1 VRGKFVRR
9 VLPAVLVV
17 AVLVAAAAIT
27 TLKRSLTLTAGASAV
42 PPTAAT
48 VAGVV
53 RACPAP
59 GLAGGP
65 SARLAVIAA
74 GTGGASGTG
83 TTGTGQ
89 AVISHLGTGSE
100 PSLGTLGKPGT
111 LTLGSVKAPRVPKH
125 AATPSPAPSG
135 QAVAT
140 NPVLGGVVINAT
152 GSMAAGL
159 EAEQVTD
166 AGRTGLRC
174 DSPGTDFWFVGPG
187 KFTVRTIRLYLMNPG
202 DQPADVNV
210 EAFTDAGP
218 LQGNTDTGVAVA
230 PHSAVMQS
238 LNTMLKGSRVV
249 ALHIRTSV
257 GQVTAAL
264 HENTGKA
271 SGGIWLPAAQVPADQ
286 VVVPGLP
293 ATAGTRQLYV
303 AVPGTQDAHITLT
316 AVTSRGSYQPTG
328 GSGLDIPGGS
338 AVAISLPS
346 LAGVPGAIK
355 VSANVPVTASAV
367 VPGGPS
373 GSPGAFTAA
382 YPPLQ
387 QQGVVAMDRTGHGRI
402 AELVLS
408 APLAAA
414 SAKIVEVAVGQ
425 DGQTQASQG
434 KVVQVKAKHT
444 LVVQLSRAPG
454 SAKGTAFAL
463 LITPQAGSGPL
474 YAGRVV
480 AGTGQG
486 GALDSILPVPS
497 AITTVPLPVVR
508 DAPVTPV
515 H

>member
-1 VRGKFVRR
+1 MRGMFVRR
-9 VLPAVLVV
+9 VLPALLVV
-17 AVLVAAAAIT
+17 ALLAAAAAIT
-27 TLKRSLTLTAGASAV
+27 TAKRSLTLTAGASAV
-42 PPTAAT
+42 PPTAAA

-59 GLAGGP
+59 GLTGSP
-65 SARLAVIAA
+65 TARVAVIAA
-74 GTGGASGTG
+74 GTGGSTG
-83 TTGTGQ
+83 DGQ
-89 AVISHLGTGSE
+89 AAISHMDTSSGS
-100 PSLGTLGKPGT
+100 PVATLSKPGT
-111 LTLGSVKAPRVPKH
+111 LTLAPVKTPPAPKH

-135 QAVAT
+135 QAAVT
-140 NPVLGGVVINAT
+140 TTPVQGGVEINAT

-166 AGRTGLRC
+166 AGHTGLRC
-174 DSPGTDFWFVGPG
+174 DSPGTDFWFAGPG
-187 KFTVRTIRLYLMNPG
+187 KFTVHSIRLYLMNPG
-202 DQPADVNV
+202 DQAADVNV

-230 PHSAVMQS
+230 AHTTVVQS
-238 LNTMLKGSRVV
+238 LNTMLKGSRVI

-257 GQVTAAL
+257 GQVAAAL

-271 SGGIWLPAAQVPADQ
+271 SGGAWLPAAQPPADK

-316 AVTSRGSYQPTG
+316 AITSRGSYQPTG

-338 AVAISLPS
+338 AVQISLPS

-355 VSANVPVTASAV
+355 VSANVPVTATAV
-367 VPGGPS
+367 VPGGPA

-382 YPPLQ
+382 YPPIQ
-387 QQGVVAMDRTGHGRI
+387 EQGVVAMDRTGHGGI

-408 APLAAA
+408 APLQAA

-434 KVVQVKAKHT
+434 KVVQVAAKHT

-463 LITPQAGSGPL
+463 LITPQPGSGSL
-474 YAGRVV
+474 YAGRVL
-480 AGTGQG
+480 AGTGEG
-486 GALDSILPVPS
+486 GALQSILPVPS

-508 DAPVTPV
+508 DAPITPGR
-515 H
+515 

>member
-1 VRGKFVRR
+1 MRGMFVRR
-9 VLPAVLVV
+9 VLPALLVV
-17 AVLVAAAAIT
+17 ALLAAAAAIT
-27 TLKRSLTLTAGASAV
+27 TAKRSLTLTAGASAV
-42 PPTAAT
+42 PPTAAA
-48 VAGVV
+48 VDGVV

-59 GLAGGP
+59 GLTGSP
-65 SARLAVIAA
+65 TARVAVIAA
-74 GTGGASGTG
+74 GTGGSAGA
-83 TTGTGQ
+83 GQ
-89 AVISHLGTGSE
+89 AVVSHMDTSGS
-100 PSLGTLGKPGT
+100 PVATLSKPGT
-111 LTLGSVKAPRVPKH
+111 LTLGSVKTPPAPKH
-125 AATPSPAPSG
+125 AAKPSPAPSG
-135 QAVAT
+135 QAVT
-140 NPVLGGVVINAT
+140 TTPVQGGVVINAT
-152 GSMAAGL
+152 GSMASGL

-166 AGRTGLRC
+166 AGHTGLRC
-174 DSPGTDFWFVGPG
+174 DSPGTDFWFAGPG
-187 KFTVRTIRLYLMNPG
+187 KFTVRSIQLYLMNPG

-218 LQGNTDTGVAVA
+218 LQGNTDTGVAVGA
-230 PHSAVMQS
+230 HTTVVQS
-238 LNTMLKGSRVV
+238 LNTMLKGSRVI

-257 GQVTAAL
+257 GQVAAAV
-264 HENTGKA
+264 HENTGKS
-271 SGGIWLPAAQVPADQ
+271 SGGAWLPAAQPPADK

-338 AVAISLPS
+338 AVQISLPS

-355 VSANVPVTASAV
+355 VSANVPVTAAAV
-367 VPGGPS
+367 VPGGPA
-373 GSPGAFTAA
+373 GAPGAFSAA
-382 YPPLQ
+382 YPPIQ
-387 QQGVVAMDRTGHGRI
+387 EQGVVAMDRTGHGGI

-408 APLAAA
+408 APLQAA

-434 KVVQVKAKHT
+434 KVVQVAAKHT

-463 LITPQAGSGPL
+463 LITPQPGSGAL

-480 AGTGQG
+480 ASTGQG
-486 GALDSILPVPS
+486 GALQSILPVPS

-508 DAPVTPV
+508 DAPITPG